1 MSTTIHSQTVTPVDA
16 AAQAVELES
25 LRPYLM
31 RFARGKL
38 NDLHAAEDVVQETLL
53 AALSGKKPFQ
63 GRSQLRTWVTSI
75 LNHKIIDQYR
85 RNTVAR
91 RQKAP
96 GNDDGADSWQEE
108 ALYHAMS
115 EPDIHLT
122 LMDPADELARR
133 QLARQLDSAV
143 ASLPA
148 RQRDAFVL
156 VHMHGCSGTEAAE
169 KVGVTPSNL
178 WIILHRTRKAL
189 QAELRMSYAI

>member
-1 MSTTIHSQTVTPVDA
+1 MTDAQPRAPVHDA
-16 AAQAVELES
+16 AHATELES

-38 NDLHAAEDVVQETLL
+38 NDFHAAEDVVQETLL
-53 AALSGKKPFQ
+53 AALSGRNAFQ
-63 GRSQLRTWVTSI
+63 GRSGLRTWVTSI

-85 RNTVAR
+85 RNSASR
-91 RQKAP
+91 RQEAP
-96 GNDDGADSWQEE
+96 GKDDGADAWQEE

-115 EPDIHLT
+115 EQDHRLS
-122 LMDPADELARR
+122 LMDPAEELARR

-143 ASLPA
+143 AGLPA

-156 VHMHGCSGTEAAE
+156 VHMHGCSGVEAAR

-189 QAELRMSYAI
+189 QAELRLNYAL

>member
-1 MSTTIHSQTVTPVDA
+1 MNVVTDARASAPVDDG
-16 AAQAVELES
+16 AQAVELES

-31 RFARGKL
+31 RFACGKL
-38 NDLHAAEDVVQETLL
+38 NDFHAAEDVVQETLL

-63 GRSQLRTWVTSI
+63 GRSQLRTWVTAI

-91 RQKAP
+91 RQEAP
-96 GNDDGADSWQEE
+96 GSNDSADSWQEE

-115 EPDIHLT
+115 EPDNRLT
-122 LMDPADELARR
+122 LMDPAEELARR
-133 QLARQLDSAV
+133 QLAKRLDSAV
-143 ASLPA
+143 AGLPA

-156 VHMHGCSGTEAAE
+156 VHMHGCSGAEAAR

-189 QAELRMSYAI
+189 QNELGMNYAV